1 MRSNKSG
8 KLLSLTILFIFA
20 FFLLSVVWTLRSDT
34 KIARIV
40 PLILILVLILTILS
54 FLHYAPAPKTK
65 QQPLFVPKKFGIGI
79 SVNPNNPTGRLF
91 WYLVF
96 AVMTIL
102 IIVVPFS
109 N

>member
-8 KLLSLTILFIFA
+8 KLLSLTILFIFVI
-20 FFLLSVVWTLRSDT
+20 FLLSVVWTLHSDT
-34 KIARIV
+34 KIARMV
-40 PLILILVLILTILS
+40 PLILVLILAILS
-54 FLHYAPAPKTK
+54 FIHYKPASKTK
-65 QQPLFVPKKFGIGI
+65 QQPLFVPKRFGIGI

-96 AVMTIL
+96 AVIMIL
-102 IIVVPFS
+102 IIVVAFS

>member
-34 KIARIV
+34 KIARMV
-40 PLILILVLILTILS
+40 PLILVLILAILS
-54 FLHYAPAPKTK
+54 FIHYKPASKTK
-65 QQPLFVPKKFGIGI
+65 QQPLFVPKRFGIGI
-79 SVNPNNPTGRLF
+79 SVNPYNPIQQGGYV

-96 AVMTIL
+96 AVIMIL
-102 IIVVPFS
+102 IIVVAFS

>member
-1 MRSNKSG
+1 MRSNKSS
-8 KLLSLTILFIFA
+8 KLLSLTILSIFA
-20 FFLLSVVWTLRSDT
+20 IFLLSVVWTLCSDT
-34 KIARIV
+34 KITRNV
-40 PLILILVLILTILS
+40 PLILVPILTILS
-54 FLHYAPAPKTK
+54 FIHYAPAPKTK
-65 QQPLFVPKKFGIGI
+65 QQPLFVPKRLGIGI

-102 IIVVPFS
+102 IIVVAFS

>member
-40 PLILILVLILTILS
+40 PLILVLILTILS
-54 FLHYAPAPKTK
+54 
-65 QQPLFVPKKFGIGI
+65 
-79 SVNPNNPTGRLF
+79 
-91 WYLVF
+91 
-96 AVMTIL
+96 
-102 IIVVPFS
+102 
-109 N
+109 

>member
-40 PLILILVLILTILS
+40 PLILVLILTILS

-65 QQPLFVPKKFGIGI
+65 PLFVPKRFGIGI

-102 IIVVPFS
+102 IIVVAFS

>member
-20 FFLLSVVWTLRSDT
+20 FFLLSVVWTLHSDT

-40 PLILILVLILTILS
+40 PLILVLILTILS

-65 QQPLFVPKKFGIGI
+65 QQPLFVPKRFGIGI

-102 IIVVPFS
+102 IIVVAFS

>member
-8 KLLSLTILFIFA
+8 KLLSLTILFIFVI
-20 FFLLSVVWTLRSDT
+20 FLLSVVWTLRSDT
-34 KIARIV
+34 KIARMV
-40 PLILILVLILTILS
+40 PLILVLILAILS
-54 FLHYAPAPKTK
+54 FIHYKPASKTK
-65 QQPLFVPKKFGIGI
+65 QQPLFVPKRFGIGI

-96 AVMTIL
+96 AVIMIL
-102 IIVVPFS
+102 IIVVAFS

>member
-1 MRSNKSG
+1 M
-8 KLLSLTILFIFA
+8 
-20 FFLLSVVWTLRSDT
+20 
-34 KIARIV
+34 
-40 PLILILVLILTILS
+40 
-54 FLHYAPAPKTK
+54 
-65 QQPLFVPKKFGIGI
+65 FVPKRFGIGI

-102 IIVVPFS
+102 IIVVAFS